1 MNMMIR
7 TKYSLILLISR
18 RKIIFLDVLVK
29 NMTIIRQNY
38 QEQLDELLKD
48 IRRMGLYTYFNI
60 NNAIV
65 SLSEKTKILRVKS
78 LIKIKIL
85 IN

>member
-1 MNMMIR
+1 
-7 TKYSLILLISR
+7 
-18 RKIIFLDVLVK
+18 
-29 NMTIIRQNY
+29 MTIIRQNY

>member
-1 MNMMIR
+1 
-7 TKYSLILLISR
+7 
-18 RKIIFLDVLVK
+18 
-29 NMTIIRQNY
+29 MTIIRQNY

-65 SLSEKTKILRVKS
+65 SLSEKDKNFARQVINKDKDINKLDCEINEKS
-78 LIKIKIL
+78 YFTYYETTAYC
-85 IN
+85 

>member
-1 MNMMIR
+1 
-7 TKYSLILLISR
+7 
-18 RKIIFLDVLVK
+18 
-29 NMTIIRQNY
+29 MTIIRQNY

-65 SLSEKTKILRVKS
+65 SLSEKDKKFCAS
-78 LIKIKIL
+78 SH
-85 IN
+85 

>member
-1 MNMMIR
+1 
-7 TKYSLILLISR
+7 
-18 RKIIFLDVLVK
+18 
-29 NMTIIRQNY
+29 MTIIRQNY

-65 SLSEKTKILRVKS
+65 SLSEKRQKFCAS
-78 LIKIKIL
+78 SH
-85 IN
+85 